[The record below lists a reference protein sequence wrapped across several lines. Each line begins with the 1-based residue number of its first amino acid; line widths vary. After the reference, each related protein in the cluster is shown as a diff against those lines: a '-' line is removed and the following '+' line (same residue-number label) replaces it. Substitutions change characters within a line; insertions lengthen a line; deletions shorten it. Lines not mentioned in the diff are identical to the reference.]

1 MLNTEKLSK
10 PKKLKK
16 YEFQG
21 VLVILAV
28 ALLLTGAQ
36 TFQLYSMKEALANEG
51 LGAFSEGGG
60 GSSAIPDQVGGCFR
74 G

>member
-36 TFQLYSMKEALANEG
+36 TFQALANEG
-51 LGAFSEGGG
+51 LGAFGQGGG
-60 GSSAIPDQVGGCFR
+60 GSSGIPDQVGGCFR